1 MYSAEIITKEEYDE
15 AIDYDIKKD
24 FTENDTSPR
33 EKYPVLVFEIE
44 KRAKKILMEEEANKD
59 DISLSDL
66 NDDEELKEEYEE
78 IADRALRM
86 NGYDIHT
93 TIDKEM
99 YESMQTVAKEYE
111 YYGPD
116 RDRKSV

>member
-1 MYSAEIITKEEYDE
+1 MHYIKLIIKKKYYESIEY
-15 AIDYDIKKD
+15 YIKKD
-24 FTENDTSPR
+24 FTENETSPR

-86 NGYDIHT
+86 NGYDINT

-99 YESMQTVAKEYE
+99 YESMQTVEIEYE
-111 YYGPD
+111 YYGHA
-116 RDRKSV
+116 RTFEQ